1 MIAGRRPTGFGATTE
16 YHTVNRLLVPEAAM
30 RVEGK
35 KFFHSILANGQ
46 WAVKKLD
53 FRLGDRVTIR
63 TRVTGVGMGYL
74 YLSYQDDDKPTLLA
88 IKKVT
93 PGFHDLN
100 FKVPYPVLPNFRVG
114 ISTTVPKGYTIDR
127 LPKEDRH
134 KLHTNSMMIS
144 QSAPMYETP
153 GIGFGGLGAALQDI
167 NQTPQGGRDS
177 ASNPHWD
184 GNWEN
189 YSWSNGH
196 AGKAAKA
203 TNINNELV
211 PEAQGSYHGHYA
223 HRSNLM
229 FARFDVDDKFLGW
242 DAIEDQTY
250 TVPAGIPVCIVMQF
264 FVLPKKTKSGGNIS
278 GAADGEMK
286 NPYWKYAHDYRP
298 NPGQFHL
305 LQYNWKSFKIGKK
318 PPSYDYR
325 DNKATGP
332 IKDATRQPVYDT
344 QYEGSGFKLDGR
356 LVNPGEIACKV
367 EWYTNGV
374 WSEPRST
381 PPSIPQTNQDGY
393 TKVIYRV
400 PRQLSPTSDKDLLDE
415 LDALGVNYRHETT
428 KKYFPCPHVLENGR
442 VTKAY
447 NLYARPL
454 KDDNVLPI
462 EDNGEIYVAERK
474 LRLECVFQYGAH
486 PYAGKRGAENGK
498 PKPGWTY
505 LKSPGVKF
513 ADPEKMSRMNNPEL
527 YTAFY
532 PVGGFKTGGIVVAIG
547 KSLGI
552 GAGQS
557 SAITSSQAT
566 NPLTVWPDPNWTSP
580 DGSRIGTTAACRLS
594 PKGIILTTDLEDDRM
609 AATEEQVQ
617 AVWKAKFGQPL
628 TASFFAQYGIKD
640 QIPEKPT
647 HYRVKDVDSGMFV
660 EAPYQIIYYEI
671 GPKYTG
677 PYVDYEPIE
686 TEEVTEAGTEI
697 VTTLKITR
705 PEGKPYAMGKGGSLF
720 LNVRTYYGKEESL
733 QINIIDEVKQ
743 QFRMKD
749 LGMSDLDIL
758 GNNETDNEFENM
770 TDANEAI
777 RRRAEL
783 EAARLAALLEDGAG
797 GAGQAPGPEEPEG
810 PKLPSGAKY
819 IRSGDSWRISP
830 KYYAREST
838 LKEAGFLGGIK
849 SALGGFTD
857 SRDFYVEDVTQKWGA
872 SGSAGLAGLG
882 LLDSSEE
889 NLEDMQRYAGEITEA
904 AANTVVSGSKAGY
917 HFMNQDYGEV
927 AKNAVDIGKHIARLP
942 YNAAQLNRNTQAYAV
957 SSAVEGGVDLVND
970 VADSLGGYSSNG
982 LGGYS
987 SNGLGDG
994 WDRAADIGEGVGKFV
1009 RGTAR
1014 GIAPEAITEGVDDG
1028 IGALT
1033 DKFKV
1038 RPLLYTGLALAAAPL
1053 LIPGIGGAYAKN
1065 IITLAGG
1072 AIDIVPRGFK
1082 ALTGGVSA
1090 IASGVIDGGKQVG
1103 NSIATSPS
1111 KRGTAASRR
1120 RSRRR

>member
-16 YHTVNRLLVPEAAM
+16 YHTVNRLVVPEAAM

-100 FKVPYPVLPNFRVG
+100 FKVPYAVLPNFRVG

-153 GIGFGGLGAALQDI
+153 GIGFGGFGAALQDL

-189 YSWSNGH
+189 YHWSNGH
-196 AGKAAKA
+196 AGDAATI
-203 TNINNELV
+203 TNVNNESV
-211 PEAQGSYHGHYA
+211 PEARGSYHGYYA

-242 DAIEDQTY
+242 DAIESKSY
-250 TVPAGIPVCIVMQF
+250 TVPAGIPICIVMQF
-264 FVLPKKTKSGGNIS
+264 FALPKKTKSGGNIS
-278 GAADGEMK
+278 GPDDGEML
-286 NPYWKYAHDYRP
+286 NPYWRYAPGMRI
-298 NPGQFHL
+298 NPAKFHL
-305 LQYNWKSFKIGKK
+305 IQSEWQLHNKWKK
-318 PPSYDYR
+318 PSAYSSR
-325 DNKATGP
+325 WNKSTGP
-332 IKDATRQPVYDT
+332 IKNAGRYPVTDK
-344 QYEGSGFKLDGR
+344 QYPGSGFELDGR
-356 LVNPGEIACKV
+356 LVNPDEIAAKV
-367 EWYTNGV
+367 EWFTNGV
-374 WSEPRST
+374 WSEPRTT
-381 PPSIPQTNQDGY
+381 PPSIPETNQDGY
-393 TKVIYRV
+393 TKVIYRT
-400 PRQLSPTSDKDLLDE
+400 PRQLSPTADKDVLEE
-415 LDALGVNYRHETT
+415 LDALGVDYRYETT
-428 KKYFPCPHVLENGR
+428 KKYFPTPHVLENGR
-442 VTKAY
+442 VTKGY
-447 NLYARPL
+447 TLYARPL
-454 KDDNVLPI
+454 DGNNTLAI
-462 EDNGEIYVAERK
+462 EENGEIYVAERK
-474 LRLECVFQYGAH
+474 LKLHCVFQYSLH
-486 PYAGKRGAENGK
+486 RRAGRIGDLNGS
-498 PKPGWTY
+498 PQPGWTY
-505 LKSPGVKF
+505 LQAPMTKF

-552 GAGQS
+552 AAGQS
-557 SAITSSQAT
+557 SAITSAQNT
-566 NPLTVWPDPNWTSP
+566 NPMTVWPDRNWTTP
-580 DGSRIGTTAACRLS
+580 DGSRIGTTAACWLR
-594 PKGIILTTDLEDDRM
+594 PKGIILATDLEDDRM

-617 AVWKAKFGQPL
+617 AVWKAKFGEPL

-640 QIPEKPT
+640 QIKEKPT
-647 HYRVKDVDSGMFV
+647 HYRVKDVDTGMFV
-660 EAPYQIIYYEI
+660 EAPYQIIYFEI
-671 GPKYTG
+671 GPEYTG
-677 PYVDYEPIE
+677 PYADYELVT
-686 TEEVTEAGTEI
+686 TEEETQDGLKEKV
-697 VTTLKITR
+697 VTLKLTK
-705 PEGKPYAMGKGGSLF
+705 PEGKPYALGKNDPMF
-720 LNVRTYYGKEESL
+720 LNVRTFYGKQVS
-733 QINIIDEVKQ
+733 QKIDIIDEVEEQ
-743 QFRMKD
+743 RSMMEVG
-749 LGMSDLDIL
+749 L
-758 GNNETDNEFENM
+758 T
-770 TDANEAI
+770 
-777 RRRAEL
+777 
-783 EAARLAALLEDGAG
+783 
-797 GAGQAPGPEEPEG
+797 PEEQLAYNELNNKPVETTAAIAEIEKEEQRLTDITIQDG
-810 PKLPSGAKY
+810 LTGETSDSTEPGTPRLPRGAKY
-819 IRSGDSWRISP
+819 VRSGDSWKLYP
-830 KYYAREST
+830 KYYTREST

-872 SGSAGLAGLG
+872 SGSSGLNGLG
-882 LLDSSEE
+882 FVDSAEEDLDDVLRDTGYLMQAMTNSAGAGAGAVY
-889 NLEDMQRYAGEITEA
+889 NVMNGDMD
-904 AANTVVSGSKAGY
+904 KAGDK
-917 HFMNQDYGEV
+917 FDYIIDSLTDANPDNHSV
-927 AKNAVDIGKHIARLP
+927 ITISANIAR
-942 YNAAQLNRNTQAYAV
+942 NASQAAGKG
-957 SSAVEGGVDLVND
+957 AVEGAADLIND

-982 LGGYS
+982 LG
-987 SNGLGDG
+987 DFA
-994 WDRAADIGEGVGKFV
+994 DKAAGVGEGVGKFV

-1014 GIAPEAITEGVDDG
+1014 GLAPEALTEGVDDG

-1033 DKFKV
+1033 DKFKE

-1053 LIPGIGGAYAKN
+1053 LIPGIGGAYARN
-1065 IITLAGG
+1065 VTTLAGG
-1072 AIDIVPRGFK
+1072 AIGLVPKGFK

>member
-229 FARFDVDDKFLGW
+229 FARFDEDDKFLGW

-552 GAGQS
+552 AAGQS
-557 SAITSSQAT
+557 SAITSAQNT
-566 NPLTVWPDPNWTSP
+566 NPLTVYPDNNWTSP
-580 DGSRIGTTAACRLS
+580 DGSRIGTTAACTLL
-594 PKGIILTTDLEDDRM
+594 PKGLILASDLEDDRM

-628 TASFFAQYGIKD
+628 TASYFAQFGFQD

-647 HYRVKDVDSGMFV
+647 HYRVKDVDTGMFV
-660 EAPYQIIYYEI
+660 EAPYQIIYFEI
-671 GPKYTG
+671 GPEYTG
-677 PYVDYEPIE
+677 PYADYELVT
-686 TEEVTEAGTEI
+686 TEEVTEEGTEE
-697 VTTLKITR
+697 VVTLKLTQ
-705 PEGKPYAMGKGGSLF
+705 PEGKPYALGKNDPMF
-720 LNVRTYYGKEESL
+720 LNVRTFYGKQVS
-733 QINIIDEVKQ
+733 QKIIIIDEVEEQ
-743 QFRMKD
+743 RRMMEV
-749 LGMSDLDIL
+749 GM
-758 GNNETDNEFENM
+758 T
-770 TDANEAI
+770 
-777 RRRAEL
+777 
-783 EAARLAALLEDGAG
+783 
-797 GAGQAPGPEEPEG
+797 PEEQLAYNELNNKPVETTAVIAEIEKEEQRLTDITIQDG
-810 PKLPSGAKY
+810 LTGETSDSTEPGTPRLPRGAKY
-819 IRSGDSWRISP
+819 IRSGDSWKLYP
-830 KYYAREST
+830 KYYTREST

-872 SGSAGLAGLG
+872 GGSARLNGIGFI
-882 LLDSSEE
+882 DSAD
-889 NLEDMQRYAGEITEA
+889 EDMDQILEGTGDIMKAMTNSTGAGAGAVYNLLNGDASKAKEKFRYIQDQLLNANDDNDSVPWIAGEILTNTTAYMTKTA
-904 AANTVVSGSKAGY
+904 ASGTG
-917 HFMNQDYGEV
+917 
-927 AKNAVDIGKHIARLP
+927 
-942 YNAAQLNRNTQAYAV
+942 
-957 SSAVEGGVDLVND
+957 DLVSD
-970 VADSLGGYSSNG
+970 MIG

-987 SNGLGDG
+987 SNGLGDFA
-994 WDRAADIGEGVGKFV
+994 DKAAGVGEGVGKFV

-1014 GIAPEAITEGVDDG
+1014 GLAPEALTEGLDDG

-1033 DKFKV
+1033 DKFKE

-1053 LIPGIGGAYAKN
+1053 LIPGIGGAYARN
-1065 IITLAGG
+1065 VTTLAGG
-1072 AIDIVPRGFK
+1072 AIGLVPKGFK